1 MNTLTWK
8 EARKHGI
15 EGTDLNFE
23 FKMASLDNVVF
34 IDCRIMDVAF
44 LISLTHKNFSSAG
57 EQSKMALCVPKVMI
71 LGHSFVRR
79 ISGFLENH
87 FDDCAKINFDL
98 DDAKA
103 RLFGLK
109 DG

>member
-44 LISLTHKNFSSAG
+44 LISLTHKKFSSHL
-57 EQSKMALCVPKVMI
+57 QDQVSSRMKHTVLY
-71 LGHSFVRR
+71 VRLR
-79 ISGFLENH
+79 ST
-87 FDDCAKINFDL
+87 
-98 DDAKA
+98 
-103 RLFGLK
+103 R
-109 DG
+109 